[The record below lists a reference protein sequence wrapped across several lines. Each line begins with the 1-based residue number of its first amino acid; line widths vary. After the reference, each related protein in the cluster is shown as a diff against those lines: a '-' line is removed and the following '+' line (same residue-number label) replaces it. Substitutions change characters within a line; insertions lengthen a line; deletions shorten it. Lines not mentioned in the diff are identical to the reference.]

1 MLINELGTLK
11 LRLST
16 HRIDLLRGT
25 SMALILVT
33 KLYLAESMDDLKTTN
48 VSSSADFPDGALAIV
63 QSYYFDQSSATALA
77 ETLAGGGGGIFRL
90 IRAGVTGGGSGFVDN
105 GGTVIAPPGG
115 GRWNRIRQG
124 NLTVRDFGASPSA
137 SAVNNGTFIRE
148 AVKAVGKGGTL
159 EFPPGAYLVNA
170 ASGDVAAVVFSTD
183 QEGQTINVAQGATIQ
198 LGTDAVNA
206 DKNVVRVTTNNVAIT
221 GRGTIK
227 GNATGP
233 GKSDAPIIQIGI
245 SGGASPTGVVVE
257 GVVIDGQRSAVAI
270 NHRGIAIAPG
280 TTGATV
286 RDVTVLNTGG
296 DGVDATNVNKLRLI
310 DVRCT
315 DTYAWGINVT
325 LSAGATANL
334 EDLYISGCSVDR
346 AALGTG
352 LTVGGI
358 KVAVTNET
366 YTYDNLRVVGNYVKM
381 PTFTLDPGGGSK
393 LGIEVFGGSR
403 AVSMVGNTVRGSN
416 FGLSLDK
423 VAGGAVTGNA
433 VLRAWNR
440 GIELAS
446 CQHVTVTGNSVSGL
460 GQSPGGIV
468 CSNTGNRNF
477 VISANVM
484 DGFIEHAIR
493 VGDTDKSV
501 ISSNGIDLTGVPS
514 PNTPIPI
521 AVDVGGVINSKRS
534 VINGNMVDGGARSTS
549 GVYLRNCFP
558 ASVNSN
564 FIFNLASGG
573 ALVRAVSEDV
583 ASVPAVG
590 INYLVITG
598 NNAGS
603 ITRELLTVV
612 IEPGEGSEGQQVR
625 LEANPG
631 YPDWLNHL
639 ADVQVLQQ
647 SGSPGSLVAG
657 GGSLVINR
665 TGAVDNVLYT
675 RTSGGV
681 WKAVQNV
688 P

>member
-1 MLINELGTLK
+1 
-11 LRLST
+11 
-16 HRIDLLRGT
+16 
-25 SMALILVT
+25 MALALVT
-33 KLYLAESMDDLKTTN
+33 KLYLANSMDDLKSTDVTN
-48 VSSSADFPDGALAIV
+48 STDYPNGAIAIV
-63 QSYYFDQSSATALA
+63 QSYYFNQANATALA

-90 IRAGVTGGGSGFVDN
+90 IRSGTTGGGSAFVDN
-105 GGTVIAPPGG
+105 GGTIIAPPGG
-115 GRWNRIRQG
+115 GRWHRVRQG
-124 NLTVRDFGASPSA
+124 DLSVRDFGANPDQTA
-137 SAVNNGTFIRE
+137 DDNGSFIRA
-148 AVKAVGKGGTL
+148 AVTAVGRGGTL
-159 EFPPGAYLVNA
+159 NVPT
-170 ASGDVAAVVFSTD
+170 GDYKIDVSDGSANSAIRFSSLE
-183 QEGQTINVAQGATIQ
+183 EGQTLKMDQGAIIR
-198 LGTDAVNA
+198 LGTTNVDNA
-206 DKNVVRVTTNNVAIT
+206 GKNVIFIEGDNVAIT